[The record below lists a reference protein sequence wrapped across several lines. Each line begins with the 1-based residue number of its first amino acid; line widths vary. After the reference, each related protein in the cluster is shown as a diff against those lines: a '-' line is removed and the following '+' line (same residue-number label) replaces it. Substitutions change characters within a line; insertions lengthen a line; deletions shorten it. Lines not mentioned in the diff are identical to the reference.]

1 MATELIV
8 MIFLCYFLEGSALML
23 SYSSV
28 LLFSIYNSATLSY
41 LGLMH
46 HVILSALNV
55 WVVSIGI
62 RAAFLEGLS
71 LLCELRNPR
80 YRMPPRPV
88 NRRGGSPP
96 PQNPLSA
103 LEQANA
109 NMMAGITALLEQQA
123 ARPKLSHDEDVAER
137 FQKKGH
143 KEFACATD
151 PLIAEGWIRSLE
163 SIFAYMGLTDAD
175 KVRCAVYMLK
185 GDADLWWE
193 SASRGVNLTTLRW
206 TDFQRM
212 FFSKY
217 FIEDVRSSMIR
228 DFMSLRQGDKI
239 VVEYIRQFERGCHLV
254 PLIADSAP
262 EKMRQFIE
270 GLRAEIKHDVCMAD
284 VPTYEAAV
292 SRALRSEEGRREIQR
307 EQQSKRQFQSGYQR
321 PSSQPPAKKQCTGPS
336 KGPNQQK
343 PQQQR
348 QQPRGGAPNA
358 GGYPTCPK
366 CQKMHPGP
374 CHLGAGVC
382 FHCKEPGHQMAN
394 CPRKNTTGRVF
405 VMQAEEEDPDTS
417 LITVQVSA

>member
-1 MATELIV
+1 MDLQ
-8 MIFLCYFLEGSALML
+8 
-23 SYSSV
+23 
-28 LLFSIYNSATLSY
+28 
-41 LGLMH
+41 LGDT
-46 HVILSALNV
+46 VILGAYASCHL
-55 WVVSIGI
+55 I
-62 RAAFLEGLS
+62 RIEPRSWRGYHCYASSEIHATGL
-71 LLCELRNPR
+71 
-80 YRMPPRPV
+80 MPPRPV

-417 LITVQVSA
+417 LITGFVGSLEGGMCNTNSKHSLDSKRDMVFEASKIGWA